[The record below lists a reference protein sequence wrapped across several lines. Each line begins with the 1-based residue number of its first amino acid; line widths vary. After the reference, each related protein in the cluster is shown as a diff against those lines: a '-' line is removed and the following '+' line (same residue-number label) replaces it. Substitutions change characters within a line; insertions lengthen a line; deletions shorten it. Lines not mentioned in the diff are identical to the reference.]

1 MLIIVLQFHLHFQQC
16 PFTMF
21 FHETMDNSSNIWFFI
36 LAPLC
41 VTFCKLFLYLLGD
54 WLEGLE
60 WTDVIMNAKIRT
72 SGSSGAIL
80 SATHVKKTRY
90 FHQVNVAV
98 LYSLLKEK
106 FDDSEQR
113 DFEEWIDIYR
123 KESPHFQFCYTLLE
137 LEWLMLTFVRS
148 LTWNYN
154 TNRNNM

>member
-1 MLIIVLQFHLHFQQC
+1 MLITVLHFHLHFQQC
-16 PFTMF
+16 PFTIF

-36 LAPLC
+36 LAPLF

-80 SATHVKKTRY
+80 SAARVKKTRY
-90 FHQVNVAV
+90 FHQVNDAV

-106 FDDSEQR
+106 FDDSAQR
-113 DFEEWIDIYR
+113 FWGMDWYIQKRVTTFPI
-123 KESPHFQFCYTLLE
+123 LLHI
-137 LEWLMLTFVRS
+137 TRTRVA
-148 LTWNYN
+148 NADVCA
-154 TNRNNM
+154 

>member
-1 MLIIVLQFHLHFQQC
+1 MLITVLHFHLHFQQC
-16 PFTMF
+16 PFTIF

-36 LAPLC
+36 LAPLF

-80 SATHVKKTRY
+80 SAARVKKTRY
-90 FHQVNVAV
+90 FHQVNDAV

-106 FDDSEQR
+106 FDDSAQR
-113 DFEEWIDIYR
+113 F
-123 KESPHFQFCYTLLE
+123 
-137 LEWLMLTFVRS
+137 
-148 LTWNYN
+148 
-154 TNRNNM
+154 